1 MEQTI
6 DKAIPGA
13 YAATGRR
20 KEAVCRVNL
29 KTGNGQIMINGREKK
44 AYLCRDSLVQ
54 QVMDPLEKVEMTGK
68 LDITAKVSGGGLTGQ
83 AGAIRLAIA
92 RALTRFNP
100 DFRADLKKAGL
111 LTVDA
116 RKVERKKYGQP
127 KARKRFQ
134 FSKR

>member
-1 MEQTI
+1 MEQTT
-6 DKAIPGA
+6 DKMIPGVCG
-13 YAATGRR
+13 ATGRR
-20 KEAVCRVNL
+20 KESVCRVNL
-29 KTGNGQIMINGREKK
+29 KAGKGAIQINGREKK
-44 AYLCRDSLVQ
+44 VYLCRDSLIQ
-54 QVMDPLEKVEMTGK
+54 HIMAPLELMEMSDK
-68 LDITAKVSGGGLTGQ
+68 IDITASVKGGGLTGQ

-92 RALTRFNP
+92 RALIIYDP
-100 DFRADLKKAGL
+100 EFRGELKKAGY